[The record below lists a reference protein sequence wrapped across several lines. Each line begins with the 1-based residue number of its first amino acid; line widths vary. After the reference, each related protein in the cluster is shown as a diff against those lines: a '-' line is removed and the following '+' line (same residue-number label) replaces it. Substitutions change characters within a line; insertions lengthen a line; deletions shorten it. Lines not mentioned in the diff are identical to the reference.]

1 MEGEL
6 RHVATCYFG
15 SRSNTDVSLSI
26 SAFFLTLTAFISAW
40 GKAYK
45 YFSLRFVFVLALFL
59 FEAGS
64 LLCALAPNSI
74 ALICG
79 RAIQGLGG
87 AGISGG
93 SYTITAFVCPP
104 RMQPIVIGLMGSVFT
119 VASVA
124 GPLMGGAF
132 SSSHLTWRWCFY
144 INLPIGAV
152 TMFCISVFFRTPK
165 AAKVSH
171 GAPTREKVMSFDPLG
186 LVLVF
191 AAVLC
196 FFLAIQ
202 WGGVVHS
209 WHSSVIIGLLVGCV
223 LLSILFVLNGW
234 FQGDRSL
241 VVYRLLRQRSIAS
254 SAAFILL

>member
-1 MEGEL
+1 M
-6 RHVATCYFG
+6 
-15 SRSNTDVSLSI
+15 
-26 SAFFLTLTAFISAW
+26 SAW

-45 YFSLRFVFVLALFL
+45 YFSLRFIFLLALFI

-104 RMQPIVIGLMGSVFT
+104 HLQPIVIGLMGSVFT

-144 INLPIGAV
+144 INLPIGAITMLGV
-152 TMFCISVFFRTPK
+152 TLCFRTPK
-165 AAKVSH
+165 AAKAGHATS
-171 GAPTREKVMSFDPLG
+171 TREKILSFDPLG

-191 AAVLC
+191 TAVLC

-202 WGGVVHS
+202 WGGVVHAWRS
-209 WHSSVIIGLLVGCV
+209 GVVVGLLVGCV
-223 LLSILFVLNGW
+223 LLFVGFVANEW
-234 FQGDRSL
+234 YQGDRSL
-241 VVYRLLRQRSIAS
+241 VVFRLLRQRSIGAC
-254 SAAFILL
+254 AAFILL